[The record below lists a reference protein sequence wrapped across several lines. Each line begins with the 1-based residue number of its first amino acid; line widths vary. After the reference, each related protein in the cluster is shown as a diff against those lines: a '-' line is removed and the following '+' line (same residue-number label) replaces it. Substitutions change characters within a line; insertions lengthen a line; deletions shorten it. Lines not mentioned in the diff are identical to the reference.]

1 MQHVLRGRNVHGMT
15 VELVRPFAV
24 IKSVV
29 SSDVNTVR
37 VFRSYD
43 GMGL

>member
-1 MQHVLRGRNVHGMT
+1 M
-15 VELVRPFAV
+15 ELARPFVV
-24 IKSVV
+24 IKSVA

-43 GMGL
+43 GRDCRIEGIDDRE

>member
-1 MQHVLRGRNVHGMT
+1 MT
-15 VELVRPFAV
+15 VELVRPFAA
-24 IKSVV
+24 IKAM

-43 GMGL
+43 GRGSRIETIEEI